1 MSGTADGIWI
11 FGYGSL
17 MWRPGFARLEVRPA
31 LLCGYHR
38 SLCVY
43 SIVYR
48 GTPERPGLVLG
59 LDRGGA
65 CKGRAFCVAAE
76 DAGRVKAYLNAREL
90 VTGVYRPRNTTV
102 RLDDGRRVSAYN
114 FVVRRDHQQYAG
126 NLTPERTVELVL
138 AGRGA
143 EGSSLDY
150 LRNTVRHLNELGIRD
165 GAIRRLLELAETDSA
180 RQLKLS

>member
-1 MSGTADGIWI
+1 MNETADGIWI

-17 MWRPGFARLEVRPA
+17 MWSPGFAYLKVRPA
-31 LLCGYHR
+31 LLHGYHR
-38 SLCVY
+38 SFCVH
-43 SIVYR
+43 SIIYR

-90 VTGVYRPRNTTV
+90 VTGVYRARNTTV

-114 FVVRRDHQQYAG
+114 FVARRGHQQYAG
-126 NLTPERTVELVL
+126 NLTPQRTVELIL
-138 AGRGA
+138 AGSGA

-165 GAIRRLLELAETDSA
+165 GTVQRLLKLAEIEKA
-180 RQLKLS
+180 RRVKFP